1 MTLQDILR
9 IAGIALLIGA
19 VLLAILAAYVYRA
32 SDIRG
37 VRADLAGKR
46 RSDKPAPGAK
56 THAKEQKP
64 RVAPPAEEQK
74 PRVAP
79 PAKEDESTVVL
90 DCATSE
96 QPRGPLSDKQPNHPQ
111 QAKTPSF
118 EFRITHKEIV
128 INSDKI
134 IGE

>member
-9 IAGIALLIGA
+9 IAGIVLLIGA

-46 RSDKPAPGAK
+46 RSDKPAPTAK
-56 THAKEQKP
+56 THAKKQEP
-64 RVAPPAEEQK
+64 SVASPAEEQK
-74 PRVAP
+74 PRVAL

-90 DCATSE
+90 DCPTSE
-96 QPRGPLSDKQPNHPQ
+96 QPHESLSDKQPNYPQ

-118 EFRITHKEIV
+118 GFRITHKEV
-128 INSDKI
+128 VLNSDKI
-134 IGE
+134 VGE